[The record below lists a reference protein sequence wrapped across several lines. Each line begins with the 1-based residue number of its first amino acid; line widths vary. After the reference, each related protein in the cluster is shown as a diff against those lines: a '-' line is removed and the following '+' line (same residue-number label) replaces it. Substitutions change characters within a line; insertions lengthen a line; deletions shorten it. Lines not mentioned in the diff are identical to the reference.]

1 MHERAFR
8 RPYNRRRLP
17 AVPAPRWPRA
27 AAPACASAKAPP
39 SPGVRRSAPGYP
51 RGILRLVRRAPRRV
65 LLLVDRHD
73 AVHVAHVLDELR
85 LRLETLDAAGG
96 AVASRRLQQ
105 EGLLGLVVAS
115 LRRVRVDASGAG
127 RPEPRRSFDAGAL
140 RTLFL
145 FLSAAAA
152 AAFSLRILLVS
163 VNSAS
168 SFSAMVRSM
177 FVPLLMCIL

>member
-1 MHERAFR
+1 M
-8 RPYNRRRLP
+8 
-17 AVPAPRWPRA
+17 APRPLRA
-27 AAPACASAKAPP
+27 ARAVRAPAPP
-39 SPGVRRSAPGYP
+39 SPWCPPFCDGAP

-73 AVHVAHVLDELR
+73 AVHVAHVPMSSACVLAMTPQVVQLPAD
-85 LRLETLDAAGG
+85 DC
-96 AVASRRLQQ
+96 SRR
-105 EGLLGLVVAS
+105 GCWGSSSPAS
-115 LRRVRVDASGAG
+115 AASESDASGAG